1 MDVRRLDLGYF
12 IRPGEETSTGAPRAE
27 PVLAYAVRLPDGW
40 LLFDTGLGE
49 GDADVDAHYRPVR
62 RDLRAALQEA
72 AVRLDEIRLVAN
84 CHLHFDHCGGNPLF
98 PGRPILTQAVELA
111 HARSVDFYTLPH
123 LIDFDDVSY
132 EKLDGEV
139 ELSPGVWVLPTPG
152 HTEGHQ
158 SLVVRRGDGTV
169 VLAGQ
174 AHDTASE
181 YTADHLA
188 ARAARSGSAPPL
200 PVPSPWL
207 ARLERFDPAR
217 VLFAHDMAV
226 WEPT

>member
-1 MDVRRLDLGYF
+1 VGLRFGTDGVRGVAGTELTPEL
-12 IRPGEETSTGAPRAE
+12 
-27 PVLAYAVRLPDGW
+27 VLA
-40 LLFDTGLGE
+40 LG
-49 GDADVDAHYRPVR
+49 
-62 RDLRAALQEA
+62 RAAARVLCPVSATSRRIVVARDSRRSGPLLEA
-72 AVRLDEIRLVAN
+72 AFAAGAAAEGVDVERL
-84 CHLHFDHCGGNPLF
+84 G
-98 PGRPILTQAVELA
+98 
-111 HARSVDFYTLPH
+111 
-123 LIDFDDVSY
+123 
-132 EKLDGEV
+132 
-139 ELSPGVWVLPTPG
+139 VLPTPG

-158 SLVVRRGDGTV
+158 SLVVRRADGTV

-188 ARAARSGSAPPL
+188 ARAARNGSAPPL

-207 ARLERFDPAR
+207 ARLEQFDPAR